1 MVAMGY
7 YDGDHTQNRVPKRNG
22 KKGGYLL
29 ASLVG
34 VIIGAL
40 LVAIIFPNLGI
51 GGNEDAEEK
60 VEETNEALENRKTEN
75 VSLDVTT
82 DVTKAVEKVTDS
94 VVGITNIQ
102 SASFWSNTE
111 EAGTGSGVIYKKA
124 DGKAY
129 IVTNHHVIEKADQ
142 LEVTLADGSKEPA
155 QLRGSDMWTDLA
167 VIEIKAD
174 HVDTVAE
181 FGDSSTLKTGEPV
194 IAIGNPLGLQFSGS
208 VTQGIVSA
216 IDRTVPIDLNKDGL
230 VDWQAEVIQTDAA
243 INPGNSGGALIN
255 IAGQLIGIN
264 SMKIATQA
272 VEGIGFS
279 IPINY
284 ARPIINDLEKY
295 GEIKRPAIGVT
306 LRDVA
311 EVPAYHQ
318 QETLKLPKEI
328 TEGVMVERVLPG
340 SPAEKAGMEEFD
352 VIIALDG
359 KEVEDVLDLRKHLYE
374 EKKIGDKLKVTF
386 YRNGK
391 KEETTITLTGEGKI

>member
-1 MVAMGY
+1 
-7 YDGDHTQNRVPKRNG
+7 
-22 KKGGYLL
+22 
-29 ASLVG
+29 
-34 VIIGAL
+34 
-40 LVAIIFPNLGI
+40 
-51 GGNEDAEEK
+51 
-60 VEETNEALENRKTEN
+60 
-75 VSLDVTT
+75 
-82 DVTKAVEKVTDS
+82 
-94 VVGITNIQ
+94 
-102 SASFWSNTE
+102 
-111 EAGTGSGVIYKKA
+111 
-124 DGKAY
+124 
-129 IVTNHHVIEKADQ
+129 ADQ

-167 VIEIKAD
+167 VIEMKAD

-318 QETLKLPKEI
+318 QETLKQ
-328 TEGVMVERVLPG
+328 
-340 SPAEKAGMEEFD
+340 
-352 VIIALDG
+352 
-359 KEVEDVLDLRKHLYE
+359 
-374 EKKIGDKLKVTF
+374 
-386 YRNGK
+386 
-391 KEETTITLTGEGKI
+391 